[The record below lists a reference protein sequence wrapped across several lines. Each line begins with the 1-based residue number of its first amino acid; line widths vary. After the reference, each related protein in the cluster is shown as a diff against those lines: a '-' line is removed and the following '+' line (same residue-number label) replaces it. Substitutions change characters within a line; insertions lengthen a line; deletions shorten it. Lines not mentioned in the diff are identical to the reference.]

1 MGHPALVKCG
11 EGIRGVIRWSE
22 GRVLGDALR
31 SECVDLVR
39 RWNMFARLSDGV
51 YSRDSPIAIQPSAR
65 DGFTPS

>member
-51 YSRDSPIAIQPSAR
+51 LFPRFPHCDSAVRTGRVHS
-65 DGFTPS
+65 